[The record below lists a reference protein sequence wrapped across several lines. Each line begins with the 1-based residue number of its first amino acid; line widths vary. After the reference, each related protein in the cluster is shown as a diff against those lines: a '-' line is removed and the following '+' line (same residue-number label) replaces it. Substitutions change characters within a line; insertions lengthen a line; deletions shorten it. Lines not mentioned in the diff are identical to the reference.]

1 MRALQTSTVE
11 IRTVLA
17 ATLALG
23 SVVAMAAPANAASW
37 YVDGLNGGRY
47 NAGTAASPYL
57 YLWQAV
63 QKVQPGDTIYVMPT
77 TTYSQLG
84 LTANGTPTAPIT
96 LAGSDPNNPTKVS
109 GGGVNSGIWING
121 NYVTVSGFDVTA
133 PGPYPAISLAPNHH
147 HITVANNIA
156 HDAGGNGINVFA
168 SDYITISHNVV
179 YGNAKN
185 TSQAFNSGISLLGNV
200 DIDNNTGVKMIVDGN
215 IVYGNT
221 NTPNCSTESCYAT
234 ATDSDGSGIILD
246 DNIRDRWDDIP
257 YRGAFMISNNV
268 IYKNGGRGV
277 HVYKSDNATITGN
290 TIWSNNQD
298 PYEAFWHPGEVS
310 GVQAGNV
317 AVYNNILQSDGLNSP
332 IHSGSAPNTHVSVVF
347 ENCTD
352 GRGPMVVKNNLGY
365 NPQNDSS
372 LFSYVQN
379 NTNSVVISG
388 NKFSGPKLE
397 NPNKGD
403 FRVKPGSPAL
413 ATADASTSVAAD
425 MLGASRMPAP
435 SIGAYQIAGP

>member
-1 MRALQTSTVE
+1 MRALQISTPK

-17 ATLALG
+17 ATVAFSGL
-23 SVVAMAAPANAASW
+23 VAMTGPVAAAGW

-63 QKVQPGDTIYVMPT
+63 QKVQPGDTIYIMPT

-84 LTANGTPTAPIT
+84 LTANGTPTAQIT

-121 NYVTVSGFDVTA
+121 NYITVRGFDVTA

-147 HITVANNIA
+147 HITVASNIA

-168 SDYITISHNVV
+168 DDYITISHNVV

-185 TSQAFNSGISLLGNV
+185 TSQAFGSGISILGSV
-200 DIDNNTGVKMIVDGN
+200 DIDGNTGVKMIVDGN
-215 IVYGNT
+215 ITYSNT
-221 NTPNCSTESCYAT
+221 NTPNCSTQSCYAS

-246 DNIRDRWDDIP
+246 DNQRQRFDNVP
-257 YRGAFMISNNV
+257 YQGGFLISNNV
-268 IYKNGGRGV
+268 SYMNGGRGI
-277 HVYKSDNATITGN
+277 HVYKSDNATVTNN
-290 TIWSNNQD
+290 TMWSNNQD
-298 PYEAFWHPGEVS
+298 PYESFWHPGEVS
-310 GVQAGNV
+310 AVQAGNV
-317 AVYNNILQSDGLNSP
+317 AVYNNILQSDGLASP
-332 IHSGSAPNTHVSVVF
+332 IHSGTAPNTHVSVVF

-352 GRGPMVVKNNLGY
+352 GRGPLVAMNNLGY
-365 NPQNDSS
+365 NPQKDST

-379 NTNSVVISG
+379 NTNPVTISS

-397 NPNKGD
+397 NPNQGD
-403 FRVKPGSPAL
+403 FRVGPTSPAL
-413 ATADASTSVAAD
+413 GAANVSTSVATD
-425 MLGASRMPAP
+425 LLGVSRMPSP
-435 SIGAYQIAGP
+435 SIGAYQLAGP